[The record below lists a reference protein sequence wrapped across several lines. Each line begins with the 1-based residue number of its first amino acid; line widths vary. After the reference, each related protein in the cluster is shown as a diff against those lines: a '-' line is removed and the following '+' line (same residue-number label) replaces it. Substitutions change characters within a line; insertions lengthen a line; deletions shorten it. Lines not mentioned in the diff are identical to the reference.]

1 MSIIITISKTYGII
15 SFTYNLKDVDERLY
29 VATHSSHWIT
39 LIITDS
45 MNYVSYIRMMTKNI
59 LNIVNVR
66 AATFEDLHSWKKNIT

>member
-15 SFTYNLKDVDERLY
+15 SFTYNLKDVDKRLY

-66 AATFEDLHSWKKNIT
+66 AATFEDLHS